1 MRKGLLLAFLLV
13 ALCAVSTL
21 GKSYLVKTKG
31 VKKVG
36 TKHPG
41 KVVFRGLRKHPNRK
55 RGPIIPPAI
64 EHGADYMDDLEDYY
78 DMNTESYP
86 QHSDDYYIDH
96 DARVNVP
103 ADVEHGADYSEGT
116 ETASGDYELAALGR
130 ELAAKHGM
138 ELQPEDVEVLK
149 MQHPGQD
156 YADITSIASFAKRA
170 MPVALRLRKENPEE
184 YRKVAEQVKDNFK
197 IDLDGMID
205 MVDEVDIDGL
215 GDDMIKGRS
224 GGNEAAGDYFEE
236 SDDQLEEFTRK
247 LSVEFG
253 FELTEQDKELFRA
266 YDPKKGLS
274 SLLGH
279 YSQALDFGRRLAP
292 VARKLKSENPEK
304 FNQIVDEFQ
313 QKFNIDVL
321 FLASLTGMLI

>member
-1 MRKGLLLAFLLV
+1 MGLYTSDNMRKGLLLAFLLV

-31 VKKVG
+31 VKVG

-86 QHSDDYYIDH
+86 QHSD
-96 DARVNVP
+96 
-103 ADVEHGADYSEGT
+103 
-116 ETASGDYELAALGR
+116 DYELAALGR

>member
-1 MRKGLLLAFLLV
+1 MGNLLLILYTSDNMRKGLSLAFLLV

-55 RGPIIPPAI
+55 RGPIIPSAI

-184 YRKVAEQVKDNFK
+184 
-197 IDLDGMID
+197 
-205 MVDEVDIDGL
+205 
-215 GDDMIKGRS
+215 
-224 GGNEAAGDYFEE
+224 
-236 SDDQLEEFTRK
+236 FTRK

-313 QKFNIDVL
+313 QK
-321 FLASLTGMLI
+321 